1 MTKLILLASELQQ
14 GISPYGP
21 NYWSHADMLFARL
34 DTWHTSLPPDLNLTT
49 LLINTH
55 DRNDKPVTECQT
67 HALYLMHL
75 LYIDIR
81 LQLYRQLLTASC
93 TDITGPAG
101 DGDEA
106 LLGSVFQQIP
116 GHVANTTVGFA
127 VQLTRI
133 VSLMYAE
140 SAISARCWLVMYV
153 RYLPTLPPSSF
164 PFPFAHTLARIHG

>member
-14 GISPYGP
+14 EITSYGP

-34 DTWHTSLPPDLNLTT
+34 DAWHTSLPPDLKLTA
-49 LLINTH
+49 LLINPH
-55 DRNDKPVTECQT
+55 EHNRNPVTEYQM

-93 TDITGPAG
+93 TYITCAEEY
-101 DGDEA
+101 EA
-106 LLGSVFQQIP
+106 LSDSMFEKVP
-116 GHVANTTVGFA
+116 RHVANTTVGFA

-133 VSLMYAE
+133 ASLMYAE

-153 RYLPTLPPSSF
+153 RYLPTLLTSFQPSTCH
-164 PFPFAHTLARIHG
+164 PRHTREHG